1 MIPKILILR
10 TVPLILVFGTF
21 DLNRNQCNCETTA
34 IEHPIK
40 LESYDA
46 INPNLELA
54 FVASLF
60 YRGFKGDDGQM
71 IEESTYNDT
80 KQLELQLTPLCVGV
94 ILTTDF
100 VLTARTCELFVLIYE
115 LCIIKKYYF

>member
-40 LESYDA
+40 SGSYDA
-46 INPNLELA
+46 IKPNLELA

-80 KQLELQLTPLCVGV
+80 KQLELQLSPLCVGV
-94 ILTTDF
+94 ILTIDF

-115 LCIIKKYYF
+115 LCIIKK